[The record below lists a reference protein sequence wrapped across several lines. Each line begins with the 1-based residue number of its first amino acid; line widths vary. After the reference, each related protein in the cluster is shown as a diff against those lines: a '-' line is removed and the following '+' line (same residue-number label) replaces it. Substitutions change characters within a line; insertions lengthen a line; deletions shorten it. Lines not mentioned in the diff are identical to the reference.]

1 MSSDTSKEKVDTSS
15 KDIQKLSKEKKASN
29 NNNNSQLN
37 VFSNDGSFL
46 KRFKLLQEQD
56 EKKKS
61 NEALKKKFEWE
72 EAIKLRGKRR
82 KRMIREAKIR
92 EEENRKM
99 KKQRIKA
106 SDMMSESLSS
116 KELQYI
122 KEIRK
127 YQEQSFTDTDH
138 VRPLVK

>member
-1 MSSDTSKEKVDTSS
+1 MSSDTTKKNDETSTKEN
-15 KDIQKLSKEKKASN
+15 QKLEKLAKEKKSLN
-29 NNNNSQLN
+29 NSNSQLN

-72 EAIKLRGKRR
+72 EAIRLRGKRR
-82 KRMIREAKIR
+82 KRMIREAKIK
-92 EEENRKM
+92 EEENRRM

-106 SDMMSESLSS
+106 SDMMSNSLSS
-116 KELQYI
+116 QYL

>member
-1 MSSDTSKEKVDTSS
+1 MSSESSKEKIDT
-15 KDIQKLSKEKKASN
+15 KEKKSSN

-56 EKKKS
+56 EKKKA

-72 EAIKLRGKRR
+72 EAIRLRGKRR
-82 KRMIREAKIR
+82 KRLLKEAKMK
-92 EEENRKM
+92 EEESRRM

-106 SDMMSESLSS
+106 SDMMSDSLISTAAS
-116 KELQYI
+116 QYLEEM
-122 KEIRK
+122 KK
-127 YQEQSFTDTDH
+127 YKEQSFTDSDH
-138 VRPLVK
+138 IRPLVK